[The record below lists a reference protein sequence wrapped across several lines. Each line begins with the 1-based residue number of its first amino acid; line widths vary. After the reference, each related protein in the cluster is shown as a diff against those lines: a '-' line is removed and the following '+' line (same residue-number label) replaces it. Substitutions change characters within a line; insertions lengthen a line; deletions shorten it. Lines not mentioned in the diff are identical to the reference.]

1 MNDTEVQAA
10 IDAAVTKLAADVNT
24 EVNAALEAMSA
35 QIADVAQRFDLTLAS
50 AMLDIVRQMNGAL
63 TALAASIKTAAQP
76 PEPVVPIVNVYV
88 PEPTPPAPK
97 QITFERDADGKII
110 GAEETVKAA

>member
-1 MNDTEVQAA
+1 MPENA
-10 IDAAVTKLAADVNT
+10 N
-24 EVNAALEAMSA
+24 NAATPGGMA
-35 QIADVAQRFDLTLAS
+35 
-50 AMLDIVRQMNGAL
+50 AL
-63 TALAASIKTAAQP
+63 FAALAASIKTAAQP

-110 GAEETVKAA
+110 AAEETVKA